1 MEKAYARFLA
11 LRRKVMAGIKKAL
24 EIDCTRFSQWVEPQN
39 RCPAYSDKFLRE
51 LALKDL
57 WGQMGEQRK

>member
-24 EIDCTRFSQWVEPQN
+24 EIDCFGMKK
-39 RCPAYSDKFLRE
+39 SDE
-51 LALKDL
+51 
-57 WGQMGEQRK
+57 